1 MHWFYDKGIFNTYLT
16 FCFLTYFTVT
26 SKNYALCTYIS
37 GSGTSSSERS
47 ATSRKSNVQPPP
59 LPPPPAPEVL
69 HHFPSPFQQTRNFHP
84 VNARLMPGNAISDAR
99 LYNRS
104 LMGHESP
111 MPHAPPIPPTRGMA
125 SYNGVRTGSFA
136 SFGHPTHFGAPIQ
149 VTNDFSWS
157 MWRKTE
163 KNVSSD
169 FCFWRCV
176 DNYFSFISRW
186 MDLVTPTILC
196 LVCSFHTTPIRVA
209 LRPMIINYPT
219 FPMAILRIITNQPP
233 FAMAARLRQLLLLQM
248 QPPVIVLLA
257 SSLGITL
264 VEEVSSN
271 SIDFNLTNDHFLQS
285 WTKAMSNHI

>member
-1 MHWFYDKGIFNTYLT
+1 
-16 FCFLTYFTVT
+16 
-26 SKNYALCTYIS
+26 
-37 GSGTSSSERS
+37 
-47 ATSRKSNVQPPP
+47 
-59 LPPPPAPEVL
+59 
-69 HHFPSPFQQTRNFHP
+69 
-84 VNARLMPGNAISDAR
+84 
-99 LYNRS
+99 
-104 LMGHESP
+104 MGHESP

-149 VTNDFSWS
+149 VTNDQCGGKL
-157 MWRKTE
+157 RKMFRQTF
-163 KNVSSD
+163 VSED
-169 FCFWRCV
+169 V

-233 FAMAARLRQLLLLQM
+233 FAMAVRLRQLLPLQM

-285 WTKAMSNHI
+285 WTKAMSQNYMYCNYYLLTKVIV